1 MIRCLSVGAVT
12 PCGEKGRDMEEA
24 KCKARGM
31 SRTRSIA
38 FVGLSI
44 ALLAVSAW
52 ISIPLGPVPF
62 TLQTF
67 VVVFAC
73 LVLTPLECVA
83 ALTGYLALGALGL
96 PMFSSMRGGI
106 GVLAG
111 PTGGFLWGFL
121 LGAAAAIVLRFVLS
135 SAVRRR
141 EAART
146 SSTARAMAV
155 DLAAGF
161 LFLAVSYL
169 CGWAQLMAVTG
180 LGPEAAFIAGVGPFI
195 IIDAVKLVA
204 AVLCAR
210 TVKAALPKR

>member
-1 MIRCLSVGAVT
+1 
-12 PCGEKGRDMEEA
+12 MEEA
-24 KCKARGM
+24 KRRAKGS

-44 ALLAVSAW
+44 AMLAVSAW
-52 ISIPLGPVPF
+52 ISIPVGPVPF

-67 VVVFAC
+67 VVVFAF
-73 LVLTPLECVA
+73 LVLSPRECVA
-83 ALTGYLALGALGL
+83 ALTGYLALGAVGL

-121 LGAAAAIVLRFVLS
+121 LGAAAAIVLRFALS
-135 SAVRRR
+135 SIVRRR
-141 EAART
+141 GASASSGKGAAT
-146 SSTARAMAV
+146 CAMGI

-161 LFLAVSYL
+161 LFLAVTYL
-169 CGWAQLMAVTG
+169 CGWVQLVAVAAI
-180 LGPEAAFIAGVGPFI
+180 GPEAAFVAAVGPFVP
-195 IIDAVKLVA
+195 IDAVKLVA

-210 TVKAALPKR
+210 AVNSALPKR